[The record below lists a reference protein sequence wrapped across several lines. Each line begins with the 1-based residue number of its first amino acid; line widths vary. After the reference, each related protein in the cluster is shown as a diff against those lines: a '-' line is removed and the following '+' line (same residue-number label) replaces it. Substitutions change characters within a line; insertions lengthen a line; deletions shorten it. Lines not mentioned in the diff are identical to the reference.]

1 MTRPP
6 SPRFR
11 RSGAGLVRQS
21 GMVLL
26 NALVIVSVAAGV
38 AARMLR
44 DDADARGRF
53 EMMVRSDQARQYALA
68 AEWLAR
74 GLLETD
80 WEDGAVDHLGETW
93 AESEHVFPIGAGQ
106 VRGRILDLQGRF
118 NLNGIG
124 DSEGALH
131 QPAYDQLERLLD
143 GAGASPRT
151 AVAVAE
157 WILSEPLDMR
167 GARGDRP
174 YLAANPPYL
183 RARAPMVGASELAL
197 VAGMEAGAYRQLRP
211 LVTALP
217 GPTAINVNTAPGP
230 VLMSLAPGID
240 DEDVAELIERRTETP
255 FASAADFR
263 RHMAGRVPLSA
274 AQALEDAPVTVFS
287 SWFLIDIEA
296 QAGPGRSRVVAVA
309 RRSTEDGAVSVL
321 MRLEERP

>member
-93 AESEHVFPIGAGQ
+93 AESEHVFPIGAGPGAHG
-106 VRGRILDLQGRF
+106 RGKRAGAGRRH
-118 NLNGIG
+118 GG
-124 DSEGALH
+124 
-131 QPAYDQLERLLD
+131 RLL
-143 GAGASPRT
+143 AGFSAREHLLVVSALALG
-151 AVAVAE
+151 AVALLF
-157 WILSEPLDMR
+157 I
-167 GARGDRP
+167 
-174 YLAANPPYL
+174 
-183 RARAPMVGASELAL
+183 
-197 VAGMEAGAYRQLRP
+197 
-211 LVTALP
+211 
-217 GPTAINVNTAPGP
+217 
-230 VLMSLAPGID
+230 GIV
-240 DEDVAELIERRTETP
+240 E
-255 FASAADFR
+255 
-263 RHMAGRVPLSA
+263 PLSA
-274 AQALEDAPVTVFS
+274 ARKTSAGKLADRIELLEWMAARAAEVRTLRRSAGDHGAAAASGTVG
-287 SWFLIDIEA
+287 IAEIEA
-296 QAGPGRSRVVAVA
+296 SLGPRGLRPALTRLTPRPDGRFEA
-309 RRSTEDGAVSVL
+309 RFEDVSYK
-321 MRLEERP
+321 